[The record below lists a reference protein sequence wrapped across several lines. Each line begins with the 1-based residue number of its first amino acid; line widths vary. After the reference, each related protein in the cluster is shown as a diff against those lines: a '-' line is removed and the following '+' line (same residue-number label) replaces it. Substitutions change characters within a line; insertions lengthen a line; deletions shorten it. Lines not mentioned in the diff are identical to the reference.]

1 MRLAQVLKNI
11 EDYDDPTTHSLYAE
25 FKSLN
30 KKKYLTRKELLKIL
44 KWKSPRPLRHY
55 EKNTEKQVRLIT
67 SIAFSQKSDAIK
79 MHILTA
85 LYGVNYPAASAILMF
100 RNPKKY
106 PVLDIRVWQQLH
118 KAKLV
123 TGNPRG
129 LNFTLQQCEDYFTAI
144 RKLARSMGMTARQV
158 EKRIFDYNRKT
169 RKGRL
174 YT

>member
-1 MRLAQVLKNI
+1 MRLAQVLKNT
-11 EDYDDPTTHSLYAE
+11 EDYDDPSTHALYVE
-25 FKSLN
+25 FKSLI
-30 KKKYLTRKELLKIL
+30 KRKYLTRKELLKIL

-67 SIAFSQKSDAIK
+67 TIAFSQKSDTIK

-118 KAKLV
+118 RAGYVK
-123 TGNPRG
+123 GNPRG
-129 LNFTLQQCEDYFTAI
+129 QNFTLQQCDDYFSAI
-144 RKLARSMGMTARQV
+144 RKLARSTGMTARQV
-158 EKRIFDYNRKT
+158 EKRLFDYDRKT
-169 RKGRL
+169 RKGKL
-174 YT
+174 YE

>member
-1 MRLAQVLKNI
+1 MKLNGVISNTP
-11 EDYDDPTTHSLYAE
+11 DYDDPATHALYSAY
-25 FKSLN
+25 KTQK

-55 EKNTEKQVRLIT
+55 EKNTEKNVRLIT
-67 SIAFSQKSDAIK
+67 SIAFSQKSDALK

-85 LYGVNYPAASAILMF
+85 LYGVNYPAASAVLMF

-118 KAKLV
+118 KAGYVK
-123 TGNPRG
+123 GNPRG
-129 LNFTLQQCEDYFTAI
+129 QNFTLQQCEDYFDAI
-144 RKLARSMGMTARQV
+144 RKLARATGMTARQV
-158 EKRIFDYNRKT
+158 EKRLFDYDRKT

-174 YT
+174 YE